1 MKSNDELTL
10 ANYSSLPNQILRD
23 PAYANLD
30 MTAFLAWQL
39 IFNRYQSSQKK
50 PQFWDA
56 KQNDWYAIY
65 PLKELKL
72 DLHCGISKV
81 ARTLKAL
88 TKVGL
93 LEKRLVGLHRT
104 YRLFPQIPYSYTK
117 AGWVKKTAQPVEQSV
132 VKPIKKVKKAATKPV
147 VAQSFNYKASKRSF
161 VRPNYLIF
169 NYLTSDTTN
178 TINPGESSVK
188 IAPVANEK
196 LTPKT
201 SRHEEQELEAL
212 AKNYQIHYGLPA
224 SAVTIIKSYSEQSA
238 AKFMH
243 YMELMFQAKK
253 TAVKYVKQHVV
264 APFDS
269 TILQHESN
277 TTIQTK
283 LGDMLQR
290 LFIYMRKNTSN
301 ESSADKYFKRSL
313 DNFYQDAFNLE
324 MQG

>member
-10 ANYSSLPNQILRD
+10 ANYSSLPNKILRD
-23 PAYANLD
+23 PAYATLD

-65 PLKELKL
+65 PLNELKL
-72 DLHCGISKV
+72 DLHCGLSKV

-93 LEKRLVGLHRT
+93 LEKRLVGLHRA

-117 AGWVKKTAQPVEQSV
+117 AGWIKKNAKTEKKTVVTPVKKIEKPV
-132 VKPIKKVKKAATKPV
+132 TKPV

-161 VRPNYLIF
+161 LRPNYLIF

-178 TINPGESSVK
+178 TINPEKLAKRISTV
-188 IAPVANEK
+188 PNEK
-196 LTPKT
+196 PVPKT
-201 SRHEEQELEAL
+201 SSHEEQELDAL
-212 AKNYQIHYGLPA
+212 AKNYQTHYGLPA
-224 SAVTIIKSYSEQSA
+224 SAVTIIKSYSEKST

-264 APFDS
+264 TPFDS
-269 TILQHESN
+269 TILQHEN
-277 TTIQTK
+277 NETIQTT
-283 LGDMLQR
+283 LGAMLQR

-313 DNFYQDAFNLE
+313 DNFYQDAFNTE